1 MITKTITISKILVLL
16 EAMAE
21 EEHPLRVMDIIDMIR
36 KLLVDEY
43 SEQHKRYHTSGEVK

>member
-1 MITKTITISKILVLL
+1 MITKTITISKMLAILEL
-16 EAMAE
+16 MSK
-21 EEHPLRVMDIIDMIR
+21 EEHPLRVMDQIDQIR